1 MEWKLDTGATKLHSL
16 KECDFLAY
24 AEYRRRQIKF
34 LIKLFIKS
42 LWVKR
47 SEGKTLGPGTPGT
60 ITLLYKVYCAI
71 LYVEDSPFYIPNWGV
86 FTKVCRMILKLSILS
101 IDKVY
106 I

>member
-47 SEGKTLGPGTPGT
+47 SEGKALGPGTPGT
-60 ITLLYKVYCAI
+60 ITL
-71 LYVEDSPFYIPNWGV
+71 
-86 FTKVCRMILKLSILS
+86 
-101 IDKVY
+101 
-106 I
+106 